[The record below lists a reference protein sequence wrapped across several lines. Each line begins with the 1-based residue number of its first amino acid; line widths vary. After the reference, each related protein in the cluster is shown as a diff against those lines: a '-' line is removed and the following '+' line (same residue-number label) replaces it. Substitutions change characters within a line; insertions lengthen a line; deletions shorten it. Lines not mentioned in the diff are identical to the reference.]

1 MNSFNLPAYTDL
13 HIGHSELSCPGAKNN
28 LLLLNSYLTQI
39 PRLYNRVPGKAWN
52 NSRPAIRQNP
62 KRGWWNIIRF
72 LIIFIIIVLLS
83 VLLFLVIT
91 LTE

>member
-1 MNSFNLPAYTDL
+1 MNLFYLSAYTDM
-13 HIGHSELSCPGAKNN
+13 HIGYSELSCPGAKNN

-52 NSRPAIRQNP
+52 NSRPTIRQNP
-62 KRGWWNIIRF
+62 KRGWWNILKF
-72 LIIFIIIVLLS
+72 LIIFIIIVLLF
-83 VLLFLVIT
+83 VLLFLVTI

>member
-1 MNSFNLPAYTDL
+1 MNLFYLSAYTDM
-13 HIGHSELSCPGAKNN
+13 HIGHSELSYSGAKNY

-52 NSRPAIRQNP
+52 NSRPVIRQNP
-62 KRGWWNIIRF
+62 KGWWNILKF
-72 LIIFIIIVLLS
+72 LIIFIIIVLLF
-83 VLLFLVIT
+83 VLLFLVTI